1 MAKHT
6 QTIRQQI
13 VWACLTILVLNGL
26 KVFHSKQNP
35 KIVRYRDYK
44 NFNNEQF
51 KWNLSQEI
59 LFQT

>member
-13 VWACLTILVLNGL
+13 VWACLTILALNGL